1 MMKTCITSTKTL
13 VQMYTTYN
21 VHPSSSRGEIHV
33 LRLRI
38 STGVKS
44 LGSERLKE
52 TTPDPA
58 DPAVGRS
65 LSFHP
70 SIHHLCLLSTN
81 SGVAY
86 SRMSDD
92 LVRFRKR
99 QHHPIIP
106 SSTSLCTLLSPSIA
120 FSKEKRHRRS
130 LIQSIHCVASDS
142 TNLRPNTSLSMG
154 PNRLL
159 CVQPPEHVDD
169 PAPVQWL
176 CIQRCPTRLITSS
189 SFFSKCRCELRN

>member
-58 DPAVGRS
+58 DPDVGRS

-86 SRMSDD
+86 SRISDD

-142 TNLRPNTSLSMG
+142 TNLRPPLLSRWG
-154 PNRLL
+154 QIAFSVCNLQSTLTTQRQFNGYAFNVVL
-159 CVQPPEHVDD
+159 
-169 PAPVQWL
+169 PV
-176 CIQRCPTRLITSS
+176 
-189 SFFSKCRCELRN
+189 